1 MFASSEPMHC
11 GDRLEAHAWREI
23 QASCQ
28 LFHFRRGCFL
38 TLGNSCIDGLKEKL
52 LEKF

>member
-28 LFHFRRGCFL
+28 LFISAAAVSL
-38 TLGNSCIDGLKEKL
+38 PLAIAALMV
-52 LEKF
+52 